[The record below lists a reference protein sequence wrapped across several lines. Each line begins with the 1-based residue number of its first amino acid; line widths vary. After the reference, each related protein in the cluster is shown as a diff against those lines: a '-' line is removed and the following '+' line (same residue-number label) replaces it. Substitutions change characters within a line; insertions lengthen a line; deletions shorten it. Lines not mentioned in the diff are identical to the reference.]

1 MFKILIPLLFVL
13 SFQCINAQI
22 TLNHNIGEDL
32 LDSGMTPC
40 EEDENWGKVFN
51 LADFG
56 VTTNEQF
63 IVRSIEVGIHKSY
76 NGANLQYNVF
86 SVDKNFPATEPVL
99 LGYGG
104 YMLLPQID
112 TPQII
117 RFDLEEPIVVPAGV
131 ERIMIA
137 IGKSPDFY
145 NPNSA
150 EVIIAG
156 TQEGTGE
163 SYYGGCRKYY
173 SYISTN
179 DLEVPVPNA
188 NFFINA
194 TGEIFSNYNSGS
206 NTTLSHSVC
215 DDLLRIYTTGCNG
228 GGMSWSREYILSDFG
243 IAANEEFV
251 INSGQVG
258 IEGVG
263 QGVTVQFRIYKIDD
277 NFPDSFSETDLIGSS
292 QVVPVPYFVSN
303 AQLPKILHV
312 DFEDPVIIPNGVER
326 ILVEVYNG
334 GDYAFPAA
342 TAQDSGISWF
352 RSYSGGCRTIG
363 EFVDIKDLGWP
374 DTKLYINVTGNAT
387 NISGSFGMNITNI
400 CSEFLTEFSLTNTAA
415 ISSVLWNFGDPA
427 SGADN
432 TSTDLSPFHDFS
444 ADGRYTIT
452 TTVTGKDGT
461 IEVITETIEVKEPPM
476 AYGINNIE
484 SCENSFGTGIS
495 NSFDTSGIESQVL
508 RNQIDKVVTYID
520 GSGNEYDSLPNPF
533 TNTLRDRE
541 TITVRVAREEELCCY
556 AETTF
561 DLIVNP
567 LPDLSGIEDLFL
579 CENDDDGFTTFDL
592 TPIQADLSANN
603 IRIDFF
609 FQDGEQIPGSRL
621 DAVTNKI
628 KDQETITVRATN
640 LVTGCYNETVFKI
653 GVTPPPIANTPD
665 GLTGCD
671 DNNDGISEYFDTSTI
686 ESQVLGNQTGMK
698 VSYYNEFGNPLSS
711 PLPNPYTNTKADE
724 ETITVRVTNPQTGC
738 YAETFLNLITSSQ
751 PSINQPATLYACDTG
766 NGIASFNTATIENQ
780 LIGSQTGLL
789 IFYYN
794 ENGNEL
800 TNFAGSGFTNSVP
813 YEQQIMA
820 RIEDPNNA
828 SCAIEVTFSLKT
840 VSLPEI
846 ELEDSYEICSLGE
859 SLELKANPIYSSWT
873 WFGPEGNIISEG
885 LSVTIT
891 AEGIYGLSVLEEKNG
906 VICENYKEFE
916 LVHSEA
922 PVIED
927 ILFSNFSDDSSIEV
941 LASGDGVFEYSIDGT
956 NFQISN
962 IFPKVSGGTYNVT
975 VRDINGCGELS
986 QTINLLNYPRFFTP
1000 NNDGFHDRWH
1010 IKGLSHNNNVFI
1022 TIYNRYGK
1030 FLKQLST
1037 ISDGWDGTFN
1047 GRNMPSDDYWFQLN
1061 LEDGTNFSGHFSLM
1075 R

>member
-1 MFKILIPLLFVL
+1 MLKNIVLILFVL
-13 SFQCINAQI
+13 SIQFTNAQI
-22 TLNHNIGEDL
+22 KLTSNIGEDL
-32 LDSGMTPC
+32 LDRGMTPC
-40 EEDENWGKVFN
+40 EEDESWGKVFN

-63 IVRSIEVGIHKSY
+63 IVRSIEVAISKSY
-76 NGANLQYNVF
+76 NGAYLQYNVL
-86 SVDKNFPATEPVL
+86 SVDKNFPATQPVL

-156 TQEGTGE
+156 TQEDRGE

-194 TGEIFSNYNSGS
+194 TGETFSNYNSGS
-206 NTTLSHSVC
+206 QTTLSHSVC
-215 DDLLRIYTTGCNG
+215 DDLLRVFTTGCNG

-303 AQLPKILHV
+303 AQLPKIFHV

-326 ILVEVYNG
+326 ILVEVYSG

-352 RSYSGGCRTIG
+352 RSYAGGCRTLG

-387 NISGSFGMNITNI
+387 NISGSFGMNIANN
-400 CSEFLTEFSLTNTAA
+400 CSDFLKEFSLTNTAA
-415 ISSVLWNFGDPA
+415 IASVLWNFGDPA

-444 ADGRYTIT
+444 ADGTYTIT
-452 TTVTGKDGT
+452 TTVTSKDGNV
-461 IEVITETIEVKEPPM
+461 EVVTEIIDVKEPPK
-476 AYGINNIE
+476 AFGINNIE

-495 NSFDTSGIESQVL
+495 NSFDTSNIESQVL
-508 RNQIDKVVTYID
+508 RNQTDKVVTYID
-520 GSGNEYDSLPNPF
+520 GSGNEYDLLPNPF
-533 TNTLRDRE
+533 TNTVKDRE
-541 TITVRVAREEELCCY
+541 TIKVRVARKDELCCY
-556 AETTF
+556 SETTF
-561 DLIVNP
+561 DLIINS
-567 LPDLSGIEDLFL
+567 LPDLSSIEDVFV
-579 CENDDDGFTTFDL
+579 CGTDNDGFATFNL
-592 TPIQADLSANN
+592 TQIKSDLSANN
-603 IRIDFF
+603 INIDFYY
-609 FQDGEQIPGSRL
+609 QDGQQISNSQL
-621 DAVTNKI
+621 DEVVNRI

-640 LVTGCYNETVFKI
+640 TITNCYNETEFKI
-653 GVTPPPIANTPD
+653 GTTALPIANALND
-665 GLTGCD
+665 LIGCD
-671 DNNDGISEYFDTSTI
+671 DNSDGISEYFNTSNI
-686 ESQVLGNQTGMK
+686 ENIVLGNQTGMEI
-698 VSYYNEFGNPLSS
+698 SYYNEFGNPLSG
-711 PLPNPYTNTKADE
+711 PLPNPYTNSKEDQ
-724 ETITVRVTNPQTGC
+724 ETLTVRVTNPQSGC
-738 YAETFLNLITSSQ
+738 YSETFLNLTTSSK
-751 PSINQPATLYACDTG
+751 PLLNKPATLYACDTG
-766 NGIASFNTATIENQ
+766 NGIGSFNTSTIENQ
-780 LIGSQTGLL
+780 LIGNQTGLL
-789 IFYYN
+789 IFYYD

-800 TNFAGSGFTNSVP
+800 TNFASSSFTNSVP
-813 YEQQIMA
+813 YEQQITA
-820 RIEDPNNA
+820 RVEYRNNK
-828 SCAIEVTFSLKT
+828 SCTTEVVFKLITRSI
-840 VSLPEI
+840 PEI
-846 ELEDSYEICSLGE
+846 ELDNSYEICSLGE
-859 SLELKANPIYSSWT
+859 SLELKANPGYSSWT
-873 WFGPEGNIISEG
+873 WFGPEGNIISEES
-885 LSVTIT
+885 SVTIT
-891 AEGIYGLSVLEEKNG
+891 SEGTYGLSILEEKKG
-906 VICENYKEFE
+906 IICENYKEFE

-956 NFQISN
+956 YFQISN

-986 QTINLLNYPRFFTP
+986 QTINFLNYPRFFTP
-1000 NNDGFHDRWH
+1000 NNDGYHDRWH
-1010 IKGLSHNNNVFI
+1010 IKGISHYNNVLI
-1022 TIYNRYGK
+1022 LIYDRYGK
-1030 FLKQLST
+1030 LLKQLSSM
-1037 ISDGWDGTFN
+1037 SDGWDGTFN
-1047 GRNMPSDDYWFQLN
+1047 GRNMPSNDYWFRLN
-1061 LEDGTNFSGHFSLM
+1061 LEDDINYSGHFSLM